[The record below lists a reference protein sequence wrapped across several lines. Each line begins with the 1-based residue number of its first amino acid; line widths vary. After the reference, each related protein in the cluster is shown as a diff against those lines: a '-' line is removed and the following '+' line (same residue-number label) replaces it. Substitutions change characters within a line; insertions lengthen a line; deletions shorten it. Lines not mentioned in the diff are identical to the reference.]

1 MASWEGGGRT
11 YVMSGNV
18 LNYIMMVVVCRGPP
32 GQLEID
38 LSKTLSICY
47 LYCTAFW
54 GQLLDGEEKKDFRD
68 TVRSRGSQIC
78 ISGTHN

>member
-1 MASWEGGGRT
+1 
-11 YVMSGNV
+11 MSGNV

-47 LYCTAFW
+47 LYVIICPAFL
-54 GQLLDGEEKKDFRD
+54 GQLLDGDEKKDFRK
-68 TVRSRGSQIC
+68 TVRGRGSQIC
-78 ISGTHN
+78 ISGTHRHN